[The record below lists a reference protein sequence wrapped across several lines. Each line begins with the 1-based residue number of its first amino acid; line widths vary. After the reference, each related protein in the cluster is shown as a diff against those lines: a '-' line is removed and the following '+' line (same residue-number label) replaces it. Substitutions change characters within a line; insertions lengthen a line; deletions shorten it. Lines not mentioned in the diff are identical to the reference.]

1 MAVSLKVMAA
11 QEIGKGRHIHR
22 DRSIFQAW
30 QWPATHFD
38 CARTAQAMHCSK
50 NDHLLQA

>member
-22 DRSIFQAW
+22 DRSIFQA
-30 QWPATHFD
+30 QQFSLTPAP
-38 CARTAQAMHCSK
+38 CARTA
-50 NDHLLQA
+50 